1 MQQKKNSV
9 LMDIRK
15 RWMLHLFVWLGILFL
30 IAFSIVSMMG
40 LQIAF
45 REFELKK
52 GFASIFT
59 GKWVGMKYMNQFVTD
74 RKFWTLIVNTFAIS
88 LLKLI
93 ICFPAAILFAVMLSE
108 MRGRGFKRVVQT
120 ASYLP
125 HFVSWVIVSGILQTF
140 FSTYNGLFSELLKQI
155 GLELIPILS
164 NAKYY
169 YGLAV
174 LSEVWKET
182 GWGAITYLAAISG
195 IDPSLYESAQI
206 DGAGRMR
213 RIWHITL
220 AGIKDTVAIMLIL
233 TIGNMIGNAN
243 FEQALLLGNTAN
255 VAKSG
260 ILQTYIY
267 KVGLSQGRYSY
278 ATAAG
283 LFQSMISLILVVTAN
298 EVSRRL
304 GAGSI
309 Y

>member
-30 IAFSIVSMMG
+30 IAFSIVPMMG

-155 GLELIPILS
+155 GLESIPILS

-174 LSEVWKET
+174 FSEVWKET
-182 GWGAITYLAAISG
+182 GWGAIIYLAAISG

-255 VAKSG
+255 VAKSE

-278 ATAAG
+278 AAAAG